1 MNLQNKLAFLIT
13 YMWNLYMTQMNLSVK
28 QNQRHRETG
37 GCQGRGGWERAELGV
52 WDQQIQTGKYRTDK
66 YQGPSVQHRE
76 LYLIFYDKPQ

>member
-52 WDQQIQTGKYRTDK
+52 WD
-66 YQGPSVQHRE
+66 
-76 LYLIFYDKPQ
+76 